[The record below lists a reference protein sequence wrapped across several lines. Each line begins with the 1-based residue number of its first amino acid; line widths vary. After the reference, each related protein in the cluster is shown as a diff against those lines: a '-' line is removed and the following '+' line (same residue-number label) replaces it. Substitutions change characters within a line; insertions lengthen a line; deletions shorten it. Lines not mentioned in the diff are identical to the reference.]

1 MDGVRDKLYFGATEV
16 WLRRDP
22 DGDAHAYTGDACTA
36 ATPTPLEVAFD
47 TPDGARC
54 VAVLPAVPGRPVS
67 LCAGPAGAA
76 EVLPA
81 PLQTPLVKATRDA
94 AGADAVRGAGSG
106 VRSALVRCA
115 GGAGVARLKGCG
127 NNADGFP
134 ARVLGSSGGAAA
146 RADRRT
152 PVEVRGCCFAA
163 TCARELQMT
172 ARVARV
178 LGAHGV
184 RGANE
189 PLGWWCYGACAACP
203 ACPKCCGLYRTL
215 GDRRAATHLLRGL
228 ELVVAALPP
237 AGDAALM
244 AALQPALSST
254 RLSSAGADTDAADEE
269 APVSTAML
277 CLSEAW
283 DALADLA
290 GVRAG
295 VLADVPAGVRTCGDA
310 DLAAHAAACVQQLAG
325 RPLALGALCARVGY
339 EAGRLLRLLHAAH
352 LSWGTYRDA
361 LAQHCNAHP
370 NNYVVVAPG
379 GGQEQEQPPRQWL
392 APLDFDMA
400 FAADETS
407 DSEEEFRGVQAL
419 EHSAMLLC
427 LAGDAL
433 NTGCAAAPLPMP
445 RRALARLQAALR
457 DTLVRHCHAA
467 YALPPAAP
475 WVPVPRAVE
484 HACRPLIE
492 LALCLS
498 SSLIA

>member
-1 MDGVRDKLYFGATEV
+1 MDGVRDKLYFGTTEV
-16 WLRRDP
+16 WLRGDP
-22 DGDAHAYTGDACTA
+22 GGEAHAYTGDECITT
-36 ATPTPLEVAFD
+36 TPTPLEVAFD
-47 TPDGARC
+47 TPSDERC

-67 LCAGPAGAA
+67 LREGGGSTAGT
-76 EVLPA
+76 LPA
-81 PLQTPLVKATRDA
+81 PLQTPLVKTTRAA
-94 AGADAVRGAGSG
+94 AGPGAVRGAGSG

-134 ARVLGSSGGAAA
+134 ARVLGSSGTREDG
-146 RADRRT
+146 RT

-178 LGAHGV
+178 LAAHGV

-189 PLGWWCYGACAACP
+189 PLGWWRYGACAACP

-228 ELVVAALPP
+228 DLVVAALPP
-237 AGDAALM
+237 AGDAALV
-244 AALQPALSST
+244 AALQPALGPA
-254 RLSSAGADTDAADEE
+254 RLGGGDEE
-269 APVSTAML
+269 TVSTAML
-277 CLSEAW
+277 CLTEAW
-283 DALADLA
+283 DALADIA

-295 VLADVPAGVRTCGDA
+295 VLAGVPAGVGACGDA

-339 EAGRLLRLLHAAH
+339 EAGRLLRLLHAAR

-370 NNYVVVAPG
+370 NNYVVVAPVQDRKDQDQ
-379 GGQEQEQPPRQWL
+379 GQDQQQWL

-400 FAADETS
+400 FGAEEVVVGTGEGAD
-407 DSEEEFRGVQAL
+407 DDEFRGVQTM
-419 EHSAMLLC
+419 ECNAMLLC

-433 NTGCAAAPLPMP
+433 NTGCAVEPLPQP
-445 RRALARLQAALR
+445 RPALALLQTALR
-457 DTLVRHCHAA
+457 DTLVRHCRAA
-467 YALPPAAP
+467 YAQPPAAP
-475 WVPVPRAVE
+475 WVPVPRATE